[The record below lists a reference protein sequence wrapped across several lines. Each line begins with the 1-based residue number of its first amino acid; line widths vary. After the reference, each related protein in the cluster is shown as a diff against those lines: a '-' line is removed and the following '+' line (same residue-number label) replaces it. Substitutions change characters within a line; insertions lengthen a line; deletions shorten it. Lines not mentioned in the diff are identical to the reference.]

1 MNPGTRL
8 IVIAAVIGAIA
19 GCYDVDGPAGPGD
32 AVLVDLLD
40 GAFSPETA
48 TVAQGKSVRWTN
60 RGAQVH
66 AVASDSADFEA
77 MALAPTWWTEYR
89 FDTVGIYNVRCSI
102 HDTEHGA
109 VIVQ

>member
-1 MNPGTRL
+1 MKPGARL
-8 IVIAAVIGAIA
+8 ILAAAAIGAVA
-19 GCYDVDGPAGPGD
+19 GCWDVNGPPGPGN

-48 TVAQGKSVRWTN
+48 TVARGNSVRWTN

-66 AVASDSADFEA
+66 AVASDSANFEA

-89 FDTVGIYNVRCSI
+89 FDTVGIYNVRCTI
-102 HDTEHGA
+102 HDTENGA